1 MLPPHPSQDV
11 PAWRERIITASM
23 TREDRP
29 PSSTGKMRRPPRIAT
44 GEPQITL
51 RHTAGLVL
59 TGWRQP
65 GSSAGAA
72 GRCGFPARTTG
83 TVRGPGP
90 SEPST
95 RGPPDLLGERRPAS
109 SGTPPRG
116 AAGSRARRVDTRSHR
131 RPPVLGGRSKA
142 TPWVPWSA
150 RSQSPVDRP
159 PLRCPSTD
167 AADES
172 RAHLHSGHNASRSP
186 EGAQDPR
193 RLRFSGQASS
203 TGSDS
208 PPAPT
213 L

>member
-1 MLPPHPSQDV
+1 
-11 PAWRERIITASM
+11 M

-72 GRCGFPARTTG
+72 GRHGQPARTTG
-83 TVRGPGP
+83 TDNRHGQPARFADPVRRNRQRG
-90 SEPST
+90 
-95 RGPPDLLGERRPAS
+95 GPPDLLGERRPAS